1 MVEILL
7 AAGANPPLFL
17 LTSAKR
23 LHTMPRIELPGRV
36 KPVNKKEL
44 AAAVATASDMTTADA
59 LKAIDATLDTI
70 TETLKAGDEVRLLG
84 FGTFKTAHRK
94 AGTGRNP
101 QTGKE
106 IQIAASTQAKFS
118 AGKGLKDALNG

>member
-1 MVEILL
+1 MHL
-7 AAGANPPLFL
+7 
-17 LTSAKR
+17 
-23 LHTMPRIELPGRV
+23 IEFPGRV
-36 KPVNKKEL
+36 ETVNKKEL
-44 AAAVATASDMTTADA
+44 AAAVASACDMTNADA
-59 LKAIDATLDTI
+59 VKAIDATLDTI
-70 TETLKAGDEVRLLG
+70 TDTLKAGDEVRLLG

-118 AGKGLKDALNG
+118 AGKGLKDALND